1 MDTGIVECGCGM
13 VHEPLLAIS
22 AACERAAACVTPI
35 TAEET
40 VPLREAA
47 GRLLAVSIEAA
58 YAMPHFDQSAMDGY
72 ALFAA
77 GVSDGRNNLAISQRI
92 LAGEAGAPL
101 MPGTAARIFTGAP
114 LPEGADAVVVQ
125 EQTAACDA
133 RVTFDGPVTPGAHVR
148 RRGED
153 ISVGEALL
161 APGIRLTPR
170 HLALL
175 AAQGYSEVSVKRRP
189 VVAVI
194 STGSE
199 LRQPG
204 EVLGRGALYD
214 SNRPM
219 LMALATEA
227 GFSVVDGGCLP
238 DNANLLAERLSEL
251 AGQVNLIVSSAGAS
265 VGDEDNSLRAAEAA
279 GFTCEALRIAMKPGK
294 PAVVGRCGATAYL
307 GLPGNPLSALISW
320 NILGGAMAAALAG
333 RARPLPQGL
342 AIPAANRFGHK
353 PGRTEFVP
361 ARLISREGE
370 KVAELLGH
378 GVSGHL
384 KPLAA
389 AEGLAEIAATSGP
402 VGAGDIVRFHP
413 FCLF

>member
-1 MDTGIVECGCGM
+1 MDTGIVECGCGL

-22 AACERAAACVTPI
+22 TACARAAACVTAV
-35 TAEET
+35 TAAET

-47 GRLLAVSIEAA
+47 GRILAVSIDAA
-58 YAMPHFDQSAMDGY
+58 FAMPHFDQSAMDGY
-72 ALFAA
+72 ALAA
-77 GVSDGRNNLAISQRI
+77 ASVGEGQNNLAISQRI
-92 LAGEAGAPL
+92 LAGEAGSPL
-101 MPGTAARIFTGAP
+101 VPGTAARIFTGAP
-114 LPEGADAVVVQ
+114 LPEGADAVVMQ
-125 EQTAACDA
+125 EQAAACDA
-133 RVTFDGPVTPGAHVR
+133 RVTLNGPVKAGAHVR
-148 RRGED
+148 KRGED

-170 HLALL
+170 HVALL
-175 AAQGYSEVSVKRRP
+175 AAQGLAEVAVMRRP

-204 EVLGRGALYD
+204 EALGRGALYD

-219 LMALATEA
+219 LMALAAEA

-238 DNANLLAERLSEL
+238 DNAGLLAERLAEL
-251 AGQVNLIVSSAGAS
+251 AGEVNLIVSSAGAS
-265 VGDEDNSLRAAEAA
+265 VGDEDNSLKAAEAA

-294 PAVVGRCGATAYL
+294 PAVVGRSGATAYL
-307 GLPGNPLSALISW
+307 GLPGNPLSAFISW
-320 NILGGAMAAALAG
+320 NILGGAMAAAMAG
-333 RARPLPQGL
+333 RERPLPQGL
-342 AIPAANRFGHK
+342 SVPAANRFGHK

-361 ARLISREGE
+361 ARLVTREGITA
-370 KVAELLGH
+370 AELLGH

-384 KPLAA
+384 KPLAS
-389 AEGLAEIAATSGP
+389 AEGLVEIAAASGAVSP
-402 VGAGDIVRFHP
+402 GDAVRFHP